1 MKRLPGV
8 WAHVLLLSVIV
19 GCGDDKSHMKPV
31 DEPTISYAK
40 SVRSQVAGLKT
51 PQDVLIGIDSFAE
64 NMASY
69 KTAAVGEQEATYAQI
84 AAIAQE
90 MQAMKQRGA
99 KPNEFQAKIADLE
112 KLAAGL
118 PSEAAGASL
127 AK

>member
-1 MKRLPGV
+1 MKKRNGLWALVLWLPV
-8 WAHVLLLSVIV
+8 VV
-19 GCGDDKSHMKPV
+19 GCGGNSTMKAI

-40 SVRSQVAGLKT
+40 SVRSQIADLKAAR
-51 PQDVLIGIDSFAE
+51 DVRANVESFAE

-69 KTAAVGEQEATYAQI
+69 KTAAVGEHGATYGQI

-99 KPNEFQAKIADLE
+99 KPQEFQPKLTELE

-118 PSEAAGASL
+118 PGEASSPSPT
-127 AK
+127 K